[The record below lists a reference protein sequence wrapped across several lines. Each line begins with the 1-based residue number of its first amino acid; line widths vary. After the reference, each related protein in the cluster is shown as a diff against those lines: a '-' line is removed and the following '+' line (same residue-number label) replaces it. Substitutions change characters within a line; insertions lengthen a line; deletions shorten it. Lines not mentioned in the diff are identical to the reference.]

1 MEVNYHLSHITN
13 SLQKKIV
20 FQPGSPGD
28 SQRSRRH
35 WLQSNQP
42 LLRMFLSYCSL
53 HGSHGGGL
61 ASVRMELILLLQESH
76 QVIKTCASALSQ
88 GCKQT
93 QENRQKALPTV
104 LSYRAFSW
112 RRRWWSH
119 DGEHE
124 REAQCH
130 KGSFVWLHGCSL
142 LSSSSFE
149 DNIDSQITYSLILL
163 SRLELIDE
171 ATEAHKD
178 SLNVPHYTQLS
189 FQR

>member
-1 MEVNYHLSHITN
+1 MTPQSFQRRRRSIFIRKDDTTYTHNIFLSKIPTLVPRQQFLNLSTWPQQAPILVEVNYHLSHITN

-104 LSYRAFSW
+104 LSYRAFS
-112 RRRWWSH
+112 
-119 DGEHE
+119 
-124 REAQCH
+124 
-130 KGSFVWLHGCSL
+130 
-142 LSSSSFE
+142 
-149 DNIDSQITYSLILL
+149 
-163 SRLELIDE
+163 
-171 ATEAHKD
+171 
-178 SLNVPHYTQLS
+178 
-189 FQR
+189 